1 MQIAETIYTFK
12 RSFFFF
18 YLFSPCPATFG
29 LCLSEEN
36 SRNQLNNWKKSSLL
50 KKESTGRHTLYVT
63 PIRHLILTLAKQS
76 LYLLLTKK
84 GPFESVDG
92 FSYLHGFSV
101 IILSNKNHLCFSE
114 LALNPTMPV
123 GLVSTN

>member
-1 MQIAETIYTFK
+1 MVRTD
-12 RSFFFF
+12 
-18 YLFSPCPATFG
+18 
-29 LCLSEEN
+29 
-36 SRNQLNNWKKSSLL
+36 KK
-50 KKESTGRHTLYVT
+50 K
-63 PIRHLILTLAKQS
+63 
-76 LYLLLTKK
+76 KK